1 MNVFVITVTNV
12 AIKPKQK
19 QVFNNIQ
26 NRSMKVFIITVTNV
40 AINMQLNNMQN
51 GSMKVFIIT
60 VNIVVIKEMQKDILN
75 DMKITSINVTKKT
88 QLIRSDYL
96 LLTDKVTS
104 LDLKKIRQV
113 EPKSTFLTN
122 VSQGPSV
129 NTSSSYFFLSEKIA
143 LDPLP
148 PPLYFPQVQPHV

>member
-1 MNVFVITVTNV
+1 MKVFVITVTNV

-88 QLIRSDYL
+88 SADHIR
-96 LLTDKVTS
+96 
-104 LDLKKIRQV
+104 
-113 EPKSTFLTN
+113 
-122 VSQGPSV
+122 
-129 NTSSSYFFLSEKIA
+129 LSFI
-143 LDPLP
+143 D
-148 PPLYFPQVQPHV
+148 